1 MFSILDMMEKY
12 KHNFNEEVK
21 FYWVLQAFS
30 TLQHSPSL
38 CKSNAHGFD
47 KRSLKLIKSNRMNR
61 KQRCK
66 VLMFLFDEAKTFWV
80 FSRFKCCYF
89 ALAKKI
95 VLCTYANTTTQYW
108 YGKSLHRAIND
119 LTNDFISWK
128 IAFWEFV
135 IDELERNAEFK
146 IEFPSNNYLN
156 RNTGKRC
163 KICSRVTKKISLKS
177 FWSL

>member
-1 MFSILDMMEKY
+1 MFSILDMMEKC

-47 KRSLKLIKSNRMNR
+47 KRSLKLITSNRMNR

-66 VLMFLFDEAKTFWV
+66 VLMFLFDEAKKFWI
-80 FSRFKCCYF
+80 FSGFKCCYF
-89 ALAKKI
+89 ALAKKT

-108 YGKSLHRAIND
+108 YGKSLHRAINN
-119 LTNDFISWK
+119 LTQTILF
-128 IAFWEFV
+128 
-135 IDELERNAEFK
+135 LEKLFLENLLL
-146 IEFPSNNYLN
+146 LN
-156 RNTGKRC
+156 
-163 KICSRVTKKISLKS
+163 
-177 FWSL
+177 